1 MPRPAMEPTP
11 IYDRLLAEWRAGIV
25 RRPAAL
31 WPHDDTVCG
40 TGLGPAGPG
49 SGPGGPGRPGGPG
62 VPVGPA
68 GGRLP
73 AVVPPSMVRRGRV
86 PVAPR
91 PVAASHPL

>member
-11 IYDRLLAEWRAGIV
+11 IYDRLLAEWRAGTV

-31 WPHDDTVCG
+31 WPHDDTVRG
-40 TGLGPAGPG
+40 TGQ
-49 SGPGGPGRPGGPG
+49 GPGGPGPG
-62 VPVGPA
+62 PVGPGRA
-68 GGRLP
+68 GGPSGGRLP